1 METVNTIELGDEAI
15 PPDDEV
21 LKGVLG
27 NSYPAYCELIR
38 LFDDHEMT
46 HEWRYYHDGKA
57 WLCKV
62 QKKKK
67 TIVWMSAW
75 KGFMQATIYVPEKFA
90 DGIDQLNISETRKA
104 EIRQTKKVG
113 KSTPCIFE
121 IRDNEVL
128 EDFVQVMQF
137 KIALGGG

>member
-1 METVNTIELGDEAI
+1 METVNPIELSDEAI
-15 PPDDEV
+15 TPDDGV
-21 LKGVLG
+21 LKGMLG
-27 NSYPAYCELIR
+27 NSYPAYCELIK
-38 LFDDHEMT
+38 LFDDHGMT

-75 KGFMQATIYVPEKFA
+75 KGFMKATIYVPEKFA
-90 DGIDQLNISETRKA
+90 DGIDRLNISQARKA

-113 KSTPCIFE
+113 KSTPCVFE
-121 IRDNEVL
+121 IRDSGVL
-128 EDFVQVMQF
+128 EDFVRVMLF
-137 KIALGGG
+137 KIALG